1 MLNVESK
8 CLKFMVFTDKW
19 QTIWTYMYMYTLL
32 LQGRAHCLSF
42 VVACDR
48 PHVAIFGQPKYQFD
62 LE

>member
-1 MLNVESK
+1 
-8 CLKFMVFTDKW
+8 MVFADKW
-19 QTIWTYMYMYTLL
+19 QTIGTYMYTLL
-32 LQGRAHCLSF
+32 LQGRALCLSF